1 MTGPNADPNAPHAF
15 DTSAMIP
22 SQSGFIAMA
31 SATTEMMMTTILPAQ
46 SISLSDALFLNIG
59 LYTSDEN
66 ADDEA
71 RSCESAVLMD
81 AARIAERS
89 IPATSAGNTP
99 LTSLMNTCELSV
111 SPPPRYLRPTIPTTD
126 AITRMIP
133 VQQVPTILDF
143 FISFSDLI
151 EMYLIRICGIP
162 IYPSPHAS
170 PDMIL
175 ITLVL
180 SNEPLIRTL

>member
-1 MTGPNADPNAPHAF
+1 
-15 DTSAMIP
+15 MIP

-81 AARIAERS
+81 AARIAENVYQLQVQ
-89 IPATSAGNTP
+89 G
-99 LTSLMNTCELSV
+99 
-111 SPPPRYLRPTIPTTD
+111 
-126 AITRMIP
+126 TRLL
-133 VQQVPTILDF
+133 QV
-143 FISFSDLI
+143 
-151 EMYLIRICGIP
+151 
-162 IYPSPHAS
+162 
-170 PDMIL
+170 
-175 ITLVL
+175 
-180 SNEPLIRTL
+180 

>member
-1 MTGPNADPNAPHAF
+1 
-15 DTSAMIP
+15 
-22 SQSGFIAMA
+22 MA

-111 SPPPRYLRPTIPTTD
+111 SPPPRYLRPDHTNYGCHNEDDSRPASTD
-126 AITRMIP
+126 YSG
-133 VQQVPTILDF
+133 L
-143 FISFSDLI
+143 LH
-151 EMYLIRICGIP
+151 L
-162 IYPSPHAS
+162 
-170 PDMIL
+170 L
-175 ITLVL
+175 L
-180 SNEPLIRTL
+180 